1 MVGVLHDAKEDDPL
15 LFDEKIGDI
24 LKDLLQEERDLVLK
38 YIDQLSKDRTLPK
51 GQQKKEHVD
60 RMHLLDLVPT
70 YIKIFDKYDNCR
82 RFLKNPVGK
91 TPDELNGYYAVAIL
105 CYDIGTK
112 THKEIKENLNP
123 KITKFFEDL
132 RVRIGGN
139 AKINFWAE
147 KYYSR

>member
-1 MVGVLHDAKEDDPL
+1 
-15 LFDEKIGDI
+15 
-24 LKDLLQEERDLVLK
+24 
-38 YIDQLSKDRTLPK
+38 
-51 GQQKKEHVD
+51 
-60 RMHLLDLVPT
+60 MHLLDLVPT

-91 TPDELNGYYAVAIL
+91 NPDELNGYYAVAIL

-147 KYYSR
+147 KYYAR